1 MQKMDTHTT
10 KTIHL
15 KDIEH
20 VKLVFLSCVILLFWA
35 ISANDSIVSY

>member
-1 MQKMDTHTT
+1 MQKLDTHTT

-20 VKLVFLSCVILLFWA
+20 VKLTFLHIIFLGNFSK
-35 ISANDSIVSY
+35 